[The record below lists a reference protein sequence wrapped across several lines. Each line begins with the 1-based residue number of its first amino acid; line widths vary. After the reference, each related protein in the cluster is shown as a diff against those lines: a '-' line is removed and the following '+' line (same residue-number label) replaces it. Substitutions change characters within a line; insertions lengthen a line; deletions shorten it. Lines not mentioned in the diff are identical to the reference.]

1 MPRRI
6 AVSTLN
12 ASTIDIL
19 NVIRQNASLE
29 YQQLVPEVTQAKD
42 IPKVGA
48 VLMGY
53 PAMANIFV
61 NALVNRIALVRVNS
75 ATFNNPF
82 SHLKKGYIEYGES
95 IEEIF
100 IGIKKALVYSS
111 EKGEEREFKRYLPD
125 VKAAFHVINW
135 RVLYPVTIEEDAL
148 RQAFLS
154 VDGVTDLIA
163 KIVDSVYTAA
173 EYDEFLLFKYM
184 LIKSISAGKMFPV
197 EIDASDI
204 RNAAIAFRG
213 TSNVLPFM
221 SSKYNE
227 SHVANTTPRERQ
239 AIFMDAFFN
248 AQFDVNVLASAFHS
262 EKADFMGRL
271 HLIDD
276 FTTFDNDRFD
286 IIRQESDGLEEV
298 TATELAAMANV
309 LAVVVD
315 EKWFQVYDNLNKFTE
330 KYVASGLRWNYFYH
344 VWKTISSSPF
354 HNAVVFIKGT
364 GVTDIPTAL
373 VYTITNIDTDADGNK
388 TVSFALKSATGAD
401 SFTDMNFIFENTAET
416 AAAGIAV
423 QPYGAIIIPA
433 AFTDDDTVDLTIKAT
448 AGATYT
454 KALQINADTTSSP
467 NVPSDLVVGTDI
479 TFAKDA

>member
-1 MPRRI
+1 MPKRI
-6 AVSTLN
+6 AISTLN

-29 YQQLVPEVTQAKD
+29 YQQLVPEVTQATD

-53 PAMANIFV
+53 PAMANQFL

-75 ATFNNPF
+75 ATFNNPYAD
-82 SHLKKGYIEYGES
+82 LKKGYLEYGETV
-95 IEEIF
+95 EEIF
-100 IGIKKALVYSS
+100 VSIKKALVYSS

-135 RVLYPVTIEEDAL
+135 RVLYPVTIEDDAL

-173 EYDEFLLFKYM
+173 EYDEYLLFKYM
-184 LIKSISAGKMFPV
+184 IIKSVAAGKMFPV

-204 RNAAIAFRG
+204 RNTAIAFRG
-213 TSNVLPFM
+213 TSNMLPFM
-221 SSKYNE
+221 STKYNE
-227 SHVANTTPRERQ
+227 AHVANTTPKDRQ
-239 AIFMDAFFN
+239 QIFLDAFFD
-248 AQFDVNVLASAFHS
+248 AQYDVNILASAFNLDRAS
-262 EKADFMGRL
+262 FMARR
-271 HLIDD
+271 HLIDS

-286 IIRQESDGLEEV
+286 IIRSQSDGLEEV

-309 LAVVVD
+309 VGVLVD
-315 EKWFQVYDNLNKFTE
+315 EDWFQVYDNLNKFTE

-373 VYTITNIDTDADGNK
+373 VYTITNIDTDAAGNK

-401 SFTDMNFIFENTAET
+401 TFTDMNFIFENTEDT

-423 QPYGAIIIPA
+423 QPYGALIIPA

-467 NVPSDLVVGTDI
+467 NVPSDLVVGANI